1 MRDKVKRILQMI
13 GVFAVVGV
21 CAVILP
27 KEAANAATV
36 YEVEDNGS
44 YATANYISAGDEMV
58 GRITDCDDCDYYKV
72 TPGKSG
78 ALTIS
83 FKHTYEDSYVGWDV
97 SLVHETDGNYE
108 TLCEKEVYLYDNEK
122 ITFPFVGTAKNDNY
136 YITVQT
142 RQKWGSFYTG
152 AEYKIVATFAASD
165 KLEMEANNTYATANT
180 IKLGETYK
188 GVINNSDDKD
198 YYKIVAPENGKID
211 ISFKHTYA
219 DSYAGWTISLVHY
232 SDGSYE
238 ELSSCNVE
246 LSDNEKIVLPFIGA
260 QKGDVY
266 YVVIQTRDNWASFHT
281 DAEYKFTTSF
291 KKSNLIEKENNN
303 SYATATKVELNKTYS
318 GIINQS
324 GDKDYYK
331 LEISTPGT
339 LSIKFGHEFQ
349 DTSNYWNVYIYEYI
363 NGEYRQIV
371 ETSVDQ
377 DDGKIQKI
385 ADLTAPSKTNC
396 YVVVEEGSNV
406 HSGSDGYKLK
416 ISYNLYTPSN
426 LKAKKSDKSIKLSWN
441 KSKDVS
447 GYEVYYKTSKNGK
460 YKKLATTKSNSYT
473 LKKASSGTTYYFKV
487 RAYKKSGNKKYYS
500 GYTNISNLKM

>member
-44 YATANYISAGDEMV
+44 YATANSISMGDEMV
-58 GRITDCDDCDYYKV
+58 GQIADYHDYDYYKI
-72 TPGKSG
+72 SSENRG

-83 FKHTYEDSYVGWDV
+83 FKHTYGDSDKGWNV
-97 SLVHETDGNYE
+97 SLVHENNGNYE
-108 TLCEKEVYLYDNEK
+108 TLTVWSISLWDNENL
-122 ITFPFVGTAKNDNY
+122 TLPFVGTKKGDNY
-136 YITVQT
+136 YVVIQPENDSYYYSTD
-142 RQKWGSFYTG
+142 
-152 AEYKIVATFAASD
+152 AEYKIAVTFAASD
-165 KLEMEANNTYATANT
+165 KVEVENNDAYANANT
-180 IKLGETYK
+180 ITLGETYK
-188 GVINNSDDKD
+188 GVLNDSDDKD

-211 ISFKHTYA
+211 ISFKHTYE
-219 DSYAGWTISLVHY
+219 DSYDGWTISLVHY

-246 LSDNEKIVLPFIGA
+246 LSDNEKIALPYIGA
-260 QKGDVY
+260 KKGDIY
-266 YVVIQTRDNWASFHT
+266 YVVVKEDYYRHT

-331 LEISTPGT
+331 LEIPTPGT

-385 ADLTAPSKTNC
+385 ADLTAPSKTTC
-396 YVVVEEGSNV
+396 YVVVEEGRDV

>member
-44 YATANYISAGDEMV
+44 YATANSISMGDEMV
-58 GRITDCDDCDYYKV
+58 GQIADYNDCDYYKV

-83 FKHTYEDSYVGWDV
+83 FKHTYEDSYDGWDV

-108 TLCEKEVYLYDNEK
+108 TLTEWTVKLRDNEK
-122 ITFPFVGTAKNDNY
+122 LTFPFIGTEKDHNY
-136 YITVQT
+136 YVVVKNYSHTSAQ
-142 RQKWGSFYTG
+142 
-152 AEYKIVATFAASD
+152 YKIAATFAASD
-165 KLEMEANNTYATANT
+165 KIETEANNAYATANT

-246 LSDNEKIVLPFIGA
+246 LSDNEKIVLPFIGTK
-260 QKGDVY
+260 KGDVY
-266 YVVIQTRDNWASFHT
+266 YVVIQTRDNWASYHT

-303 SYATATKVELNKTYS
+303 SYAAATKVELNKTYS

-331 LEISTPGT
+331 LEIPTPGT

-385 ADLTAPSKTNC
+385 ADLTAPSKTTC
-396 YVVVEEGSNV
+396 YVVVEEGRDV

-473 LKKASSGTTYYFKV
+473 LKKASLGTTYYFKV
-487 RAYKKSGNKKYYS
+487 RAYKKSDNKKYYS

>member
-44 YATANYISAGDEMV
+44 FATANYISAGDEMV
-58 GRITDCDDCDYYKV
+58 GALTAREDRDYYKI
-72 TPGKSG
+72 TPGNRG

-83 FKHTYEDSYVGWDV
+83 FKHTYGDSDNGWNV
-97 SLVHETDGNYE
+97 SLVHENNGNYE
-108 TLCEKEVYLYDNEK
+108 TLTVWSISLWDNENL
-122 ITFPFVGTAKNDNY
+122 TLPFAGTKKGDNY
-136 YITVQT
+136 YVVIQPKHDSDYYNTP
-142 RQKWGSFYTG
+142 
-152 AEYKIVATFAASD
+152 AEYKIAVTFAASD
-165 KLEMEANNTYATANT
+165 KVEEENNDAYATANT
-180 IKLGETYK
+180 ITLGETYK
-188 GVINNSDDKD
+188 GVINKDGDKD
-198 YYKIVAPENGKID
+198 YYRINAPEDGKID
-211 ISFKHTYA
+211 IAFKHTYA
-219 DSYAGWTISLVHY
+219 DSRNGWVVSLMHYA
-232 SDGSYE
+232 DGGYE
-238 ELSSCNVE
+238 ELCTWWVR
-246 LSDNEKIVLPFIGA
+246 LWDNEKVTLPFIGA
-260 QKGDVY
+260 KKGDIY
-266 YVVIQTRDNWASFHT
+266 YVVVQKIDYSYT
-281 DAEYKFTTSF
+281 DAEYKITTSF

-303 SYATATKVELNKTYS
+303 SYATATKVNLNKTYS
-318 GIINQS
+318 GIINKS
-324 GDKDYYK
+324 GDKDFYK
-331 LEISTPGT
+331 LEIPSSGT
-339 LSIKFGHEFQ
+339 LSIKVGHEYKDQ
-349 DTSNYWNVYIYEYI
+349 SNYWNVYVYEYTS
-363 NGEYRQIV
+363 GEYRQLLGEAV
-371 ETSVDQ
+371 WQGT
-377 DDGKIQKI
+377 GKITKLQ
-385 ADLTAPSKTNC
+385 DL
-396 YVVVEEGSNV
+396 YVEKNGTYYLVVEEGRDV

>member
-13 GVFAVVGV
+13 GVFVVVGV

-58 GRITDCDDCDYYKV
+58 GRITDYDDCDYYKV
-72 TPGKSG
+72 TPGKRG

-83 FKHTYEDSYVGWDV
+83 FKHTYGDSNSGWNV
-97 SLVHETDGNYE
+97 ALVHETDGNYE
-108 TLCEKEVYLYDNEK
+108 TLAEQRVCLCDNEK
-122 ITFPFVGTAKNDNY
+122 VVLPFVGTRKDDNY
-136 YITVQT
+136 YVIVKRREYYSDTD
-142 RQKWGSFYTG
+142 
-152 AEYKIVATFAASD
+152 AEYKVVVSFVSSDNVELENNDSYAA
-165 KLEMEANNTYATANT
+165 ANKV
-180 IKLGETYK
+180 ILGETYK
-188 GVINNSDDKD
+188 GVISNDDDKD
-198 YYKIVAPENGKID
+198 YYKIVAPENGKLD
-211 ISFKHTYA
+211 VVFKHTYE
-219 DSYAGWTISLVHY
+219 DSDSGWKVSLVHY

-238 ELSSCNVE
+238 EVSACNVE
-246 LSDNEKIVLPFIGA
+246 LCDNEKVTLPFIGA
-260 QKGDVY
+260 RKGDVY
-266 YVVIQTRDNWASFHT
+266 YVVVQRRPYYNLT

-331 LEISTPGT
+331 LEIPTPGT